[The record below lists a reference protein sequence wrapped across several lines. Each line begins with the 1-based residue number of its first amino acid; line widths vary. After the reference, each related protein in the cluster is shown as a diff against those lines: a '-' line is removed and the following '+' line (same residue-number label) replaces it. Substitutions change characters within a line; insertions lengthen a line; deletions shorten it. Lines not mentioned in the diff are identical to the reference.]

1 MGDRRDGSTD
11 GTLELANDLAA
22 DFPWIGVL
30 SVPKLLSST
39 CGAPI
44 VSAFEAGLAT
54 LDPVP
59 AVVFKLDADV
69 SFEPTHF
76 ERLLDALA
84 RRPRLGSLSST
95 CFDVAGGGERF
106 ATGQHVWGAVRGY
119 RAECLPDVLP
129 LEGGMGWDTVD
140 EVKARLAGWETE
152 VVPDVVF
159 SIIARKGAA
168 RDVVARLVHPGPGSS
183 LPRLPAD
190 LCAREDSLLRLA
202 RARGC
207 GNRRGVCRRRPR
219 AATSRRRP
227 PRARGASDGA
237 TLAGTPRRAREALG
251 SPSLRRPPG
260 IAQVDLPRDR
270 SEPEQHEHHEC
281 HLDEREGVEQEHP
294 QHERRRAGA
303 QAGNQEPSVGWVAA
317 YGSAVQA

>member
-1 MGDRRDGSTD
+1 MDYAAVTPAHDECDNLPRLAQSLALQTVLPARWVIVENGSTD

-39 CGAPI
+39 RGAPI

-84 RRPRLGSLSST
+84 RRPRLGLLSST

-159 SIIARKGAA
+159 QHHRQEGRREGTSWRAWYIQGQVAHFLGYRPTYVLAKTAFRVSREPAAAGIAAGFVGAA
-168 RDVVARLVHPGPGSS
+168 
-183 LPRLPAD
+183 
-190 LCAREDSLLRLA
+190 LA
-202 RARGC
+202 RRHRVAD
-207 GNRRGVCRRRPR
+207 RRVR
-219 AATSRRRP
+219 AELRTGQRLRE
-227 PRARGASDGA
+227 
-237 TLAGTPRRAREALG
+237 LPRRAREALG
-251 SPSLRRPPG
+251 SHS
-260 IAQVDLPRDR
+260 
-270 SEPEQHEHHEC
+270 
-281 HLDEREGVEQEHP
+281 
-294 QHERRRAGA
+294 
-303 QAGNQEPSVGWVAA
+303 
-317 YGSAVQA
+317 